1 MALRNAFGELALET
15 TQVANEVHLAA
26 MHSHLSVEDGHMQT
40 MHSDLVALYEQRKQG
55 TDIFANQVVSERI
68 NQIEVPLNDTN
79 WINFVNTIFQHGTAV
94 QSAGQVSFQTG
105 TNVNGYYGASSLDQ
119 VKYRAG
125 AEIGWGFT
133 FRFPTAGEA
142 ASYQRIGVADSL
154 SWNDGVWFGYEGNAP
169 FGLIYK
175 RNGVVIWNKPIV
187 NWTNLDKYTLNSVE
201 VFPDVTK
208 NQLAR
213 VRAGLFGHR
222 GFIVEI
228 CSPDGK
234 WVEIASYNSLNVDSV
249 PVFSE
254 FDLRVVAEV
263 RKTSGTASN
272 LQIVSA
278 CWAGWTGISLTR
290 MSDEISDRSL
300 AQTTR
305 TVVYGKSSAGGGTY
319 VAQKVSPS
327 GASIV
332 DASGSSVTVSNF
344 PAIQTVAGNV
354 TVSGSVSVSN
364 LPAEYPLPSAQVS
377 TLTPQK
383 DALTNAQ
390 LRAADVNVADSGER
404 EYLHYATD
412 ITNIGDNTVLTPA
425 AGKRIRIRWIYAIND
440 PTASTPCKIRIR
452 FGTKPDIYNV
462 WALSKRQVVTGA
474 VNEPLIVNL
483 SATAN
488 IAFTVIY
495 EEI

>member
-1 MALRNAFGELALET
+1 MALRNAFGELALEV
-15 TQVANEVHLAA
+15 TQVASESHLAA
-26 MHSHLSVEDGHMQT
+26 MHDHLTVEDGHMST
-40 MHSDLVALYEQRKQG
+40 LHSDLTALLAEVQSQQKNALTNAELRAAAILVDPQLSKKLISTQLEG
-55 TDIFANQVVSERI
+55 TDNAVIMQGVI
-68 NQIEVPLNDTN
+68 
-79 WINFVNTIFQHGTAV
+79 HG
-94 QSAGQVSFQTG
+94 
-105 TNVNGYYGASSLDQ
+105 
-119 VKYRAG
+119 
-125 AEIGWGFT
+125 
-133 FRFPTAGEA
+133 
-142 ASYQRIGVADSL
+142 
-154 SWNDGVWFGYEGNAP
+154 
-169 FGLIYK
+169 
-175 RNGVVIWNKPIV
+175 
-187 NWTNLDKYTLNSVE
+187 
-201 VFPDVTK
+201 
-208 NQLAR
+208 
-213 VRAGLFGHR
+213 
-222 GFIVEI
+222 
-228 CSPDGK
+228 
-234 WVEIASYNSLNVDSV
+234 
-249 PVFSE
+249 
-254 FDLRVVAEV
+254 
-263 RKTSGTASN
+263 
-272 LQIVSA
+272 
-278 CWAGWTGISLTR
+278 
-290 MSDEISDRSL
+290 RS
-300 AQTTR
+300 T
-305 TVVYGKSSAGGGTY
+305 AGGGTY
-319 VAQKVSPS
+319 VDVKVNPS
-327 GASIV
+327 GALAV
-332 DASGSSVTVSNF
+332 DTTGSSVVVSNF
-344 PAIQTVAGNV
+344 PETQNVSGNV